1 MDNKFFT
8 ITRTLKSLVDKLLKA
23 SKKIHQSSLR
33 GSGNYITVNATID
46 EIINKL
52 ERQKNRKNKIKR
64 LFNE

>member
-23 SKKIHQSSLR
+23 SQKIHQSSLR
-33 GSGNYITVNATID
+33 GSGNYITVNIAD
-46 EIINKL
+46 IINKL

>member
-23 SKKIHQSSLR
+23 SQKIHQSSLR

-52 ERQKNRKNKIKR
+52 ER
-64 LFNE
+64 LDV

>member
-1 MDNKFFT
+1 MDN
-8 ITRTLKSLVDKLLKA
+8 KSLVDKLLKA
-23 SKKIHQSSLR
+23 SQKIHQSSLR
-33 GSGNYITVNATID
+33 GSDNYITVNATID